1 MGHLARRNLEEPLER
16 GPELMQFQVSKRH
29 LGGIVRVVVSAA
41 LVCALVYIAGT
52 ADTLTQL
59 KLVRWQMVALVAVVL
74 SSHVFV
80 IAPRWA
86 LILSAL
92 GSPIRSA
99 ALIRGV
105 FLGFLF
111 NQLLPT
117 AVGGDALRV
126 WYARKR
132 GAPLDIAIHSVLLDR
147 VSGIVVVLI
156 GTIALLAFSHIPKL
170 PDSLWWLAALGIAG
184 GLAGLLCL
192 WAIGSMRQ
200 LRFPLIGRLQRV
212 VADLGTSL
220 AALLRHPAEAF
231 GVLVYAAA
239 GQMIVVAAIYL
250 LANEVGVHLPLVD
263 TTLVAFG
270 AMLASAIP
278 ISVAG
283 WGVREGALI
292 VLFGAYGVPA
302 DKTFAISVLFGACM
316 VVASLPGAF
325 ALNSRY
331 PGLAPPTAEKAE

>member
-1 MGHLARRNLEEPLER
+1 
-16 GPELMQFQVSKRH
+16 MQFQASKRH
-29 LGGIVRVVVSAA
+29 LGGILRLAVSVV

-52 ADTLTQL
+52 ADTLAQL
-59 KLVRWQMVALVAVVL
+59 KLVRWQIVALVAVIL

-86 LILSAL
+86 LILTAL

-132 GAPLDIAIHSVLLDR
+132 GAPLDLAIHSVLLDR
-147 VSGIVVVLI
+147 VSGIVVVLV
-156 GTIALLAFSHIPKL
+156 GTIALLPFSHIPKL
-170 PDSLWWLAALGIAG
+170 SDGLWWLAALGIAG
-184 GLAGLLCL
+184 GCAGLLFL
-192 WAIGSMRQ
+192 WAIGKMPQ
-200 LRFPLIGRLQRV
+200 LRFPLIGKLQRV
-212 VADLGTSL
+212 LADLGESV
-220 AALLRHPAEAF
+220 AALLKHPPETF
-231 GVLVYAAA
+231 GVLAYATV

-263 TTLVAFG
+263 ITLVAFG

-292 VLFGAYGVPA
+292 VLFGAYGVPP
-302 DKTFAISVLFGACM
+302 DKTFTISVLFGACM

-325 ALNSRY
+325 ALARQRRRAVQS
-331 PGLAPPTAEKAE
+331 PADQSMSAD

>member
-1 MGHLARRNLEEPLER
+1 
-16 GPELMQFQVSKRH
+16 MQFQVSKRH
-29 LGGIVRVVVSAA
+29 LGGIVRIAVSVV

-52 ADTLTQL
+52 ADTLAQL
-59 KLVRWQMVALVAVVL
+59 KLVRWQVVALVAVIL
-74 SSHVFV
+74 SSHVFA

-86 LILSAL
+86 LILTAL
-92 GSPIRSA
+92 GRPIRSA

-132 GAPLDIAIHSVLLDR
+132 GAPLDLAIHSVLLDR

-156 GTIALLAFSHIPKL
+156 GTIALLPFSHIPKL
-170 PDSLWWLAALGIAG
+170 SDGLWWLAALGIAG

-192 WAIGSMRQ
+192 WAVSRMPQ
-200 LRFPLIGRLQRV
+200 LRFPLIGRLQRIL
-212 VADLGTSL
+212 ADLS
-220 AALLRHPAEAF
+220 ASVSALLRHPPHAI
-231 GVLVYAAA
+231 GVLAYATI

-263 TTLVAFG
+263 VTLVAFG

-292 VLFGAYGVPA
+292 VLFGAYGVPP
-302 DKTFAISVLFGACM
+302 DKTFTISVLFGACM
-316 VVASLPGAF
+316 VVASLPGVF
-325 ALNSRY
+325 VLNSRF
-331 PGLAPPTAEKAE
+331 PGLAPGAQGK

>member
-1 MGHLARRNLEEPLER
+1 VL
-16 GPELMQFQVSKRH
+16 
-29 LGGIVRVVVSAA
+29 VV
-41 LVCALVYIAGT
+41 
-52 ADTLTQL
+52 
-59 KLVRWQMVALVAVVL
+59 
-74 SSHVFV
+74 
-80 IAPRWA
+80 APRWA
-86 LILSAL
+86 LILTAL

-99 ALIRGV
+99 SLIPAV

-132 GAPLDIAIHSVLLDR
+132 DVPLDRAIHSVLLDR

-156 GTIALLAFSHIPKL
+156 GTIVLLPLSHL
-170 PDSLWWLAALGIAG
+170 PRLSAGLWWLSALGIAG
-184 GLAGLLCL
+184 GLAGLLLL
-192 WAIGSMRQ
+192 WAIGRMPK
-200 LRFPLIGRLQRV
+200 LHFPLIGKLQRV
-212 VADLGTSL
+212 LADLGASI
-220 AALLRHPAEAF
+220 AALLKHPPEAF
-231 GVLVYAAA
+231 GVLAYATA

-263 TTLVAFG
+263 VTLVAFG

-292 VLFGAYGVPA
+292 VLFGAYGVAA
-302 DKTFAISVLFGACM
+302 DKTFTISVLFGACM

-331 PGLAPPTAEKAE
+331 SRLAPPSPGKAE

>member
-1 MGHLARRNLEEPLER
+1 
-16 GPELMQFQVSKRH
+16 MQFQVSKRQ
-29 LGGIVRVVVSAA
+29 LGGILRVVVSAA
-41 LVCALVYIAGT
+41 LVGGLVYVAGT
-52 ADTLTQL
+52 ADTLAQL
-59 KLVRWQMVALVAVVL
+59 KLVRWQIIALVAVIL

-86 LILSAL
+86 LILTAL

-126 WYARKR
+126 WYARNR
-132 GAPLDIAIHSVLLDR
+132 GAPLDLAIHSVLLDR

-156 GTIALLAFSHIPKL
+156 GTIVLLPFSHL
-170 PDSLWWLAALGIAG
+170 PRLSAGLWWLSALGIAG

-192 WAIGSMRQ
+192 WAIGRMPQ

-212 VADLGTSL
+212 LADLGVSV
-220 AALLRHPAEAF
+220 AALMRHPSEAF
-231 GVLVYAAA
+231 GVLAYAAA
-239 GQMIVVAAIYL
+239 GQIIVVAAIYL
-250 LANEVGVHLPLVD
+250 LANEVSVHLPLID
-263 TTLVAFG
+263 LTLVAFG
-270 AMLASAIP
+270 AMLASAVP

-292 VLFGAYGVPA
+292 VLFGAYGVAA
-302 DKTFAISVLFGACM
+302 DKTVTISVLFGACM

-325 ALNSRY
+325 AINTQY
-331 PGLAPPTAEKAE
+331 PAPRKTG

>member
-1 MGHLARRNLEEPLER
+1 
-16 GPELMQFQVSKRH
+16 MQLQVSRRH
-29 LGGIVRVVVSAA
+29 LSGILRVAVSVA
-41 LVCALVYIAGT
+41 LVCGLVYIAGT
-52 ADTLTQL
+52 ADTLAQL
-59 KLVRWQMVALVAVVL
+59 KLVRWQVVALVAVIL
-74 SSHVFV
+74 SSNVLV
-80 IAPRWA
+80 VAPRWA
-86 LILSAL
+86 LILTAL

-99 ALIRGV
+99 TLIRSV

-126 WYARKR
+126 WDARKR

-156 GTIALLAFSHIPKL
+156 GTIALLPFSHLPKL
-170 PDSLWWLAALGIAG
+170 SDGLWWLAALGIAG
-184 GLAGLLCL
+184 GLVGLASL
-192 WAIGSMRQ
+192 WAIGRMPRIHV
-200 LRFPLIGRLQRV
+200 PVIGKLQRLLI
-212 VADLGTSL
+212 DLSGSVS
-220 AALLRHPAEAF
+220 ALLRHPTEAL
-231 GVLVYAAA
+231 GVLAYAAG

-263 TTLVAFG
+263 VTLVAFG
-270 AMLASAIP
+270 AMLASAVP

-292 VLFGAYGVPA
+292 VLLGAYGVPA
-302 DKTFAISVLFGACM
+302 DRTFTISVLFGACM

-331 PGLAPPTAEKAE
+331 PGLAPPTPGKAE

>member
-1 MGHLARRNLEEPLER
+1 
-16 GPELMQFQVSKRH
+16 MQFQASKRH
-29 LGGIVRVVVSAA
+29 FGGILRLAVSVV

-52 ADTLTQL
+52 ADTLAQL
-59 KLVRWQMVALVAVVL
+59 KLVRWQIVALVAVIL

-86 LILSAL
+86 LILTAL
-92 GSPIRSA
+92 GSPIRGT
-99 ALIRGV
+99 ALIRSV

-126 WYARKR
+126 WYARKY
-132 GAPLDIAIHSVLLDR
+132 GAPLDLAIHSVLLDR

-156 GTIALLAFSHIPKL
+156 GTIALLPFSHIPKL
-170 PDSLWWLAALGIAG
+170 SDGLWWLAALGIGG
-184 GLAGLLCL
+184 GLAGALCL
-192 WAIGSMRQ
+192 WAVSRMPQ
-200 LRFPLIGRLQRV
+200 LRFPLIGKLQRAL
-212 VADLGTSL
+212 ADLGESV
-220 AALLRHPAEAF
+220 AALLKHPPETF
-231 GVLVYAAA
+231 GVLAYAAA

-263 TTLVAFG
+263 ITLVTFG
-270 AMLASAIP
+270 AVLASAVP

-292 VLFGAYGVPA
+292 VLFGAYGVPS
-302 DKTFAISVLFGACM
+302 DKTFTISVLFGACM
-316 VVASLPGAF
+316 VVASLPGAL
-325 ALNSRY
+325 ALSSRY
-331 PGLAPPTAEKAE
+331 SGLAPRSPGKAK

>member
-1 MGHLARRNLEEPLER
+1 
-16 GPELMQFQVSKRH
+16 MQFQVTRRH
-29 LGGIVRVVVSAA
+29 LGGVLRVAVSVA
-41 LVCALVYIAGT
+41 LVCGLVYIAGT
-52 ADTLTQL
+52 ADTLAQL
-59 KLVRWQMVALVAVVL
+59 KLVRWQIIALVAVIL

-86 LILSAL
+86 LILRAL

-126 WYARKR
+126 WYARNR
-132 GAPLDIAIHSVLLDR
+132 GAPLDVAIHSVLLDR
-147 VSGIVVVLI
+147 VSGIVVVLA
-156 GTIALLAFSHIPKL
+156 GTIVLLPFSNL
-170 PDSLWWLAALGIAG
+170 SMLSDGLWWLSALGIGGGVA
-184 GLAGLLCL
+184 GLACL
-192 WAIGSMRQ
+192 WAIGRMPR
-200 LRFPLIGRLQRV
+200 LRFPLLGRLQRV
-212 VADLGTSL
+212 LADLSGSV
-220 AALLRHPAEAF
+220 AALLKRPADAL
-231 GVLVYAAA
+231 GVLAYATA

-250 LANEVGVHLPLVD
+250 LANEVDVDLPLIDV
-263 TTLVAFG
+263 TLVAFG

-302 DKTFAISVLFGACM
+302 DKTFTISVLFGACM

-325 ALNSRY
+325 ALAGPRQGAVQSS
-331 PGLAPPTAEKAE
+331 ADHS